1 MSEEKYH
8 YRRIIDQETVN
19 RGETS
24 HAKLLQWI
32 KPRTRVLECG
42 CAYGIMTRYMKEV
55 LGCSVVILELDQEAF
70 QEARV
75 YADGGY
81 CVNIEED
88 AWMSDLAAQSFD
100 YILYADVLEHLRNP
114 EAVLKKMRHFL
125 KPDGSVLLSVPNI
138 AHGDIIMNLLCDQFT
153 YTPLGLLDNTHIH
166 LFARKNLHDM
176 VEAAGYHIYEEDCT
190 LVPLF
195 SSEQGLYLPGGK
207 RKELEDALDLH
218 TTKNIYQ
225 FVCRLTQEHVKTVSK
240 LENAIIYQLSN
251 EISSRLYYDNGS
263 GFNEENRIDI
273 QGVLTG
279 QHYVYHISLP
289 AGCKQIRYDPIEA
302 KKCMVKNICACC
314 GKNLLPIIATNG
326 IGFECNYFFVNE
338 DPQILFLIQNQEE
351 CTITL
356 TVELTLL
363 AATSWRS
370 VDEFLQA
377 QNNRW
382 STTLADKE
390 VQLQAA
396 NRAKI
401 EIEQSLN
408 VVQNALSIKE
418 KQLQAVNGAKVD
430 VEQSLHIVQEALT
443 IKEEQLQAVNAAK
456 ADVEQ
461 SLHIVQKA
469 LAIKEEQLQAVNA
482 AKADVEQNLHIVQK
496 ALTIKEEQLQ
506 AVNMAKLEAEQASDS
521 LQKIIS
527 ARAAECEEIKR
538 NRQELEMH
546 LNLLQ
551 SNFSLLENELSSV
564 LTELNTIKNSRLWKL
579 GQFLLFWRKK

>member
-8 YRRIIDQETVN
+8 YRKLIDQETVN

-55 LGCSVVILELDQEAF
+55 LGCYVVVLELDQEAF
-70 QEARV
+70 QEASA

-81 CVNIEED
+81 CVNIEDD
-88 AWMSDLAAQSFD
+88 AWMIDLAAQSFD

-125 KPDGSVLLSVPNI
+125 KPDGSVLLSVPNV

-176 VEAAGYHIYEEDCT
+176 VEAAGYHISEEDCT

-195 SSEQGLYLPGGK
+195 SSEQGLYLPSGNK
-207 RKELEDALDLH
+207 KALEDALDLH

-240 LENAIIYQLSN
+240 LENAITYQLSN

-273 QGVLTG
+273 QGILTD

-302 KKCMVKNICACC
+302 KKCIVKNISAHC
-314 GKNLLPIIATNG
+314 GKDLLPITATNG
-326 IGFECNYFFVNE
+326 IGFECSYFFVNE
-338 DPQILFLIQNQEE
+338 DPQILFLIQNQEA

-356 TVELTLL
+356 TVELILL

-370 VDEFLQA
+370 VEEFLQA

-382 STTLADKE
+382 ITTLTDKE
-390 VQLQAA
+390 
-396 NRAKI
+396 I
-401 EIEQSLN
+401 
-408 VVQNALSIKE
+408 
-418 KQLQAVNGAKVD
+418 QLQAVN
-430 VEQSLHIVQEALT
+430 E
-443 IKEEQLQAVNAAK
+443 AK

-461 SLHIVQKA
+461 SLKIVQNA
-469 LAIKEEQLQAVNA
+469 LTVKEDQLRAVNG
-482 AKADVEQNLHIVQK
+482 AKADVEQSLKIVQNALNIKEDQLRAVNGAKADVEKNLHIVQD
-496 ALTIKEEQLQ
+496 ALTIKEDQLQ
-506 AVNMAKLEAEQASDS
+506 AVNMAKLEAEQALDG
-521 LQKIIS
+521 LRKILS
-527 ARAAECEEIKR
+527 SRTVECEELKR
-538 NRQELEMH
+538 NQQELETH

-551 SNFSLLENELSSV
+551 SDYSLLKNELSNV
-564 LTELNTIKNSRLWKL
+564 LTELNAIKNSRLWKL
-579 GQFLLFWRKK
+579 SQFLLFWRKK